1 MTVSASRAELPP
13 LHVVTDDATAA
24 RPDFLRAAAEV
35 LAEGGPRIAFH
46 LRAPLANGLAVYRW
60 AEALRGPTRD
70 AGALLLVNDRVDA
83 ALAAEA
89 DGVQL
94 GRRGLVVADAR
105 RLAGAGRLVGLSVH
119 ASAEVHEAREGGAD
133 FVLVGNVYATAS
145 HPGRAG
151 IGVEGLAAFAGLPRI
166 AIGGVTPERVAEL
179 RDAGLQGVAA
189 IRGVWDAPSPAR
201 AVRSYLQEWRG

>member
-1 MTVSASRAELPP
+1 MTASAAELPP

-35 LAEGGPRIAFH
+35 VAEGGPSIALH
-46 LRAPLANGLAVYRW
+46 LRAPSANGLAVYRW
-60 AEALRGPTRD
+60 AEALRTLTRD
-70 AGALLLVNDRVDA
+70 AGALLLVNDRVDV
-83 ALAAEA
+83 ALAVDA

-94 GRRGLVVADAR
+94 GQRGLPVADAR
-105 RLAGAGRLVGLSVH
+105 SVAGAERLIGVSVH
-119 ASAEVHEAREGGAD
+119 TSGEAEEAREGGAD
-133 FVLVGNVYATAS
+133 FILVGNVYATES

-151 IGVEGLAAFAGLPRI
+151 MGVRGLAAFAGLPLV

-179 RDAGLQGVAA
+179 RDAGVRGVAA

-201 AVRSYLQEWRG
+201 AVRSYLKEWKG

>member
-1 MTVSASRAELPP
+1 MTASAAELPP

-24 RPDFLRAAAEV
+24 RPAFLRAAAEV
-35 LAEGGPRIAFH
+35 VAEGGPRIALH

-60 AEALRGPTRD
+60 AEALRTLTRD
-70 AGALLLVNDRVDA
+70 AGALLLVNDRVDV
-83 ALAAEA
+83 ALAVDA

-94 GRRGLVVADAR
+94 GRRGLAVADAR
-105 RLAGAGRLVGLSVH
+105 RLAGAERLVGV
-119 ASAEVHEAREGGAD
+119 SAHTSTEADEARGAD

-151 IGVEGLAAFAGLPRI
+151 IGVRGLGAFAGFPLV

-179 RDAGLQGVAA
+179 REAGVRGVAA

-201 AVRSYLQEWRG
+201 AVRSYLKEWKG

>member
-1 MTVSASRAELPP
+1 MTASAAELPP

-24 RPDFLRAAAEV
+24 RPDFLRAAAGV
-35 LAEGGPRIAFH
+35 VAEGGPRIALH

-60 AEALRGPTRD
+60 AEALRALTRE
-70 AGALLLVNDRVDA
+70 AGALLLVNDRVDV
-83 ALAAEA
+83 ALAMDA

-105 RLAGAGRLVGLSVH
+105 ALAGAERMIGVSVH
-119 ASAEVHEAREGGAD
+119 TSAEVDEARGAD

-145 HPGRAG
+145 HPGRPG
-151 IGVEGLAAFAGLPRI
+151 IGVSGLAAFAGLPRI
-166 AIGGVTPERVAEL
+166 VIGGVTPERVAEL
-179 RDAGLQGVAA
+179 RDAGVRGVAA

-201 AVRSYLQEWRG
+201 AVRSYLEEWSG

>member
-1 MTVSASRAELPP
+1 V
-13 LHVVTDDATAA
+13 
-24 RPDFLRAAAEV
+24 
-35 LAEGGPRIAFH
+35 AEGGPRIALH

-60 AEALRGPTRD
+60 AEALRTLTRD
-70 AGALLLVNDRVDA
+70 AGALLLVNDRVDV
-83 ALAAEA
+83 ALAVDA

-94 GRRGLVVADAR
+94 GRRGLAVADAR
-105 RLAGAGRLVGLSVH
+105 RLAGAERLVGV
-119 ASAEVHEAREGGAD
+119 SAHTSTEADEARGAD

-151 IGVEGLAAFAGLPRI
+151 IGVRGLGAFAGFPLV

-179 RDAGLQGVAA
+179 REAGVRGVAA

-201 AVRSYLQEWRG
+201 AVRSYLKEWKG